1 MTHKILSPQ
10 GRGLKARPCLNN
22 LIHMTIEDLIRLDR
36 NEVMALVRQA
46 ADRLRGRHVPAHQ
59 QALKQ
64 TLLSIADRTSGHRE
78 ERREE
83 Q

>member
-1 MTHKILSPQ
+1 MTHKILPPH
-10 GRGLKARPCLNN
+10 GLGLKTRPRQKNQL
-22 LIHMTIEDLIRLDR
+22 LMTIEDLLRLDR

-64 TLLSIADRTSGHRE
+64 TLLSIADRTTGHRE

-83 Q
+83 E

>member
-1 MTHKILSPQ
+1 
-10 GRGLKARPCLNN
+10 
-22 LIHMTIEDLIRLDR
+22 MTIEDLLRLDR
-36 NEVMALVRQA
+36 NEIMDLVRQA

-64 TLLSIADRTSGHRE
+64 TLLSIADRTTGHRE
-78 ERREE
+78 ERRED